1 MYEIEIGQVRTEAQ
15 MERDR
20 IDRQAEQ
27 ARQEARDEAARLRA
41 RVAEEVRSAAER
53 AEREAEIVK
62 QEATKQ
68 AEIEKDKVRQL
79 QSVAEREAEA
89 VKAQA
94 REAQSREL
102 RKLDL
107 PITRPR
113 KLGMQG
119 YIQKVETA
127 RREAHKTGKEA
138 RVGITEARDDYFKKV
153 DEVKNKALQEIAEQQ
168 KGAEAGISE
177 RLVEAEAEI
186 IKQVAS
192 LNSGI
197 DEWEAESIS
206 KIAEAEKQY
215 QQAIKDLLN
224 RPGEEVFADLQK
236 SGFIP
241 AKAVYES
248 YDNITG
254 EVTYTI
260 PDLRSGEEIFKDMK
274 EQGILPPNAV
284 YKGYDKETGQIE
296 YRLSHFVY
304 GEEKED
310 IVKVPTSQT
319 QVNSGLAL
327 AGAVALTPAIE
338 GVAWG
343 MVAAPEPISTI
354 IGALIIV
361 GIGVATYF
369 SAKRLKEMGASEKA
383 IEQAEK
389 SQKAG
394 ASIGASD
401 IIVVG
406 DKGLSPYT
414 LQQIQKKSITTGF
427 PLEIPKPSLTITPLE
442 QAKSLDTTFPLMQEM
457 WQPEGVPRVKE
468 KPLVITRFPLDT
480 DPTLQGKASNILVAA
495 LSVTQAVEN
504 FQGVATRELGVSR
517 SQFSR
522 TFTQINEQLRQGNV
536 AAGRQIL
543 ETMGRRRARAY
554 WGAYERARGYVH
566 YPTRRRGRVA
576 EEVSISKSL
585 NAAFEAYLRKKAI
598 LDAARKAYIA
608 SLNPQPVK
616 GKGSNKANAAAIGV
630 WFVIDILRDNLRK
643 GKSLEAALKAIQ
655 PQVEKVAKVM
665 ELTQSQIKSAIA
677 TVIYEVALQ
686 NMVRMAI
693 QVATQTQAQAMT
705 QVQVKA
711 EVQIQVQTA
720 VQQALKTQVQTIT
733 QQAVAAKALTKAQA
747 RTLTR
752 VLTVVAEAV
761 AVNVATLRLPAEITT
776 TIKPPK
782 IKLPEI
788 KEEEASGKKE
798 YPAGTI
804 VFKMGELKQ
813 GDEWKII
820 PPPYDLKKPIS
831 SRTPPIGVKRLDG
844 TPQQT
849 LTFIG
854 GKLPFSDVSFDLG
867 VVDGFIDVSK
877 RKIIFKGEG
886 ERTDVGLRLPSPT
899 KGIALRDVSRI
910 KAFPKKKRKP
920 KRKSNR
926 KEMKTVSVKR

>member
-62 QEATKQ
+62 QEATRQ

-168 KGAEAGISE
+168 KGAEAEISE

-442 QAKSLDTTFPLMQEM
+442 QTKSLDTTFPLMQEM
-457 WQPEGVPRVKE
+457 WQPEGIPKVKE
-468 KPLVITRFPLDT
+468 KPLVVTRFPLET
-480 DPTLQGKASNILVAA
+480 DPMLQGKASNMLTAA
-495 LSVTQAVEN
+495 QAITTASNNLQNIVVKER
-504 FQGVATRELGVSR
+504 VITRSEYDNLLGQVDSAIR
-517 SQFSR
+517 KG
-522 TFTQINEQLRQGNV
+522 QIAR
-536 AAGRQIL
+536 GREIL
-543 ETMGRRRARAY
+543 EELADQIDSPVVARRYRL
-554 WGAYERARGYVH
+554 AYED
-566 YPTRRRGRVA
+566 
-576 EEVSISKSL
+576 
-585 NAAFEAYLRKKAI
+585 YLRKKAT
-598 LDAARKAYIA
+598 LEAARKTYVA
-608 SLNPQPVK
+608 SLNPQPIK
-616 GKGSNKANAAAIGV
+616 GKGSEKATSAAIGV
-630 WFVIDILRDNLRK
+630 WFVIDILRDALRK
-643 GKSLEAALKAIQ
+643 GESIESALKTIQ
-655 PQVEKVAKVM
+655 PQIKEVADAIGV
-665 ELTQSQIKSAIA
+665 TQAQVKTAID
-677 TVIYEVALQ
+677 TVVYEIALQTMVQVALQ
-686 NMVRMAI
+686 
-693 QVATQTQAQAMT
+693 VASQAQAQQMT
-705 QVQVKA
+705 QT
-711 EVQIQVQTA
+711 QVQTA
-720 VQQALKTQVQTIT
+720 VQQALKTQVQILT
-733 QQAVAAKALTKAQA
+733 QQAVATQTLTAVQVRTLEAALTA
-747 RTLTR
+747 
-752 VLTVVAEAV
+752 VAEAV
-761 AVNVATLRLPAEITT
+761 AVNVATLNIPVRGI
-776 TIKPPK
+776 PPK
-782 IKLPEI
+782 LPSITEGEDV
-788 KEEEASGKKE
+788 EERKK

-831 SRTPPIGVKRLDG
+831 SITPPVGVKRLDG